1 MKKYAIVG
9 AGGFGREVL
18 GFLREKISADSDV
31 IFVVD
36 DQYYKDCRVMG
47 ADVMKSSNFSVNSA
61 GVYVLVAVAD
71 PQARYAIV
79 HGLPDNVIHH
89 TLIAKNAHIYESI
102 IGAGGIVCPETV
114 VTCNVEIGKYCH
126 LNLSTTV
133 GHDCRIG
140 DYFTTAPGAHISG
153 NCVIGN
159 RVYFGTGASVRQ
171 NIRICDDVTIGM
183 GSIVVKDI
191 MEPGVYAGVPAKRMK

>member
-1 MKKYAIVG
+1 
-9 AGGFGREVL
+9 
-18 GFLREKISADSDV
+18 
-31 IFVVD
+31 
-36 DQYYKDCRVMG
+36 
-47 ADVMKSSNFSVNSA
+47 MKSSNFSVNSA
-61 GVYVLVAVAD
+61 GVFVLVAVAD
-71 PQARYAIV
+71 PQARYSLI
-79 HGLPDNVIHH
+79 HGLPRDVIHH
-89 TLIAKNAHIYESI
+89 TLISKNAHIYESV

-153 NCVIGN
+153 NCVIGD

-171 NIRICDDVTIGM
+171 KIRICDDVTIGM

-191 MEPGVYAGVPAKRMK
+191 DVPGVYAGVPAKLMKN